1 MDFGLLFLSLSLWL
15 LAAAGP
21 HHAFGSTDS
30 CPERLLGEERSRT
43 CPRPCKIDKDCGNKR
58 QCLCDGQCGLSC
70 VAPGRTCPWPLA
82 PGGHSASRL
91 LSPTH
96 SFSALL
102 EVRCNPG
109 FTLPSGLDATIRR
122 CQGDRQWSGDEPIC
136 TEAPLPSTLPPILQ
150 APNTG
155 PLTMQ
160 PPASPTPIC
169 ALPDEVLSKLSV
181 QGTAA
186 VGTSILYSC
195 LSGASI
201 VGSSEN
207 FCQGNQTWQ
216 FPHPIC
222 QMVFC
227 VPPPPVEQGYVVAV
241 LKTEYEVGY
250 DIHYLCKKHFLLD
263 GPQKVTC
270 LSNGKWSAPPP
281 HCRARCL
288 LPAQRSRVLIGG
300 EKRWPFDLTD
310 GMVPHGENVTFFCK
324 HPRKQCSLTVGQGCF
339 DGKLEPP
346 ECYLEP
352 TWLQYKLFPHRLVS
366 EIDACLPGD
375 QEG

>member
-1 MDFGLLFLSLSLWL
+1 MDLGLLFLSLSLWL
-15 LAAAGP
+15 LVATHP
-21 HHAFGSTDS
+21 LHASGSTYS

-43 CPRPCKIDKDCGNKR
+43 CPRPCKVDKDCGSKR

-82 PGGHSASRL
+82 SGANSTSRL
-91 LSPTH
+91 LSPSH

-102 EVRCNPG
+102 GVRCSPG
-109 FTLPSGLDATIRR
+109 FLLPNGVDMTIRR

-136 TEAPLPSTLPPILQ
+136 TEAPPP
-150 APNTG
+150 T
-155 PLTMQ
+155 
-160 PPASPTPIC
+160 ASHLPTPALTC
-169 ALPDEVLSKLSV
+169 PLPDEVLSKFSV
-181 QGTAA
+181 QGSAI
-186 VGTSILYSC
+186 VGTSIRYSC

-207 FCQGNQTWQ
+207 VCQENQTWQ
-216 FPHPIC
+216 YPHPVC

-227 VPPPPVEQGYVVAV
+227 APPQLVDQGYVVAV
-241 LKTEYEVGY
+241 QKTEYEVGY
-250 DIHYLCKKHFLLD
+250 EIHFLCKKNFLLD

-270 LSNGKWSAPPP
+270 LSSGNWSAPPP

-300 EKRWPFDLTD
+300 EKRWPFDVTD
-310 GMVPHGENVTFFCK
+310 GMVPHGENVTFFCN
-324 HPRKQCSLTVGQGCF
+324 HLHQQCSLTASQSCF
-339 DGKLEPP
+339 DGKLQPP

-366 EIDACLPGD
+366 EIDGCLPG
-375 QEG
+375 EM